1 MNNILFDLII
11 QFQAV
16 FSTLSESFW
25 IYFID
30 YSLAF
35 H

>member
-1 MNNILFDLII
+1 MNDILFDLII
-11 QFQAV
+11 QFRAIFYV
-16 FSTLSESFW
+16 LSENFW